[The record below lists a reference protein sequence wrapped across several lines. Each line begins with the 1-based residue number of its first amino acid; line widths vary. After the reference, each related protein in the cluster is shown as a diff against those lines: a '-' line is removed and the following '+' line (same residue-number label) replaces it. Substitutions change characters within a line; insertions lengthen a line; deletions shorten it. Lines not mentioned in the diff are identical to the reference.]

1 MKRECNGK
9 TYCCSTWNRNFGDI
23 LTSQVLLDIIKK
35 HKHITCVLFYGGDW
49 KEDIDFLLHLLK
61 IVRTIGLKT
70 ALYSGYDEI
79 NENLASMLDYYK
91 IWRYIE
97 EKGGLENKNTNQI
110 LFSITENDKYT
121 NITTKLQQ

>member
-1 MKRECNGK
+1 MRYSYPQIYVTEIPGEISLGISISGCPVKCKGCHSSE
-9 TYCCSTWNRNFGDI
+9 TWNRNFGDI

-91 IWRYIE
+91 I
-97 EKGGLENKNTNQI
+97 
-110 LFSITENDKYT
+110 
-121 NITTKLQQ
+121 